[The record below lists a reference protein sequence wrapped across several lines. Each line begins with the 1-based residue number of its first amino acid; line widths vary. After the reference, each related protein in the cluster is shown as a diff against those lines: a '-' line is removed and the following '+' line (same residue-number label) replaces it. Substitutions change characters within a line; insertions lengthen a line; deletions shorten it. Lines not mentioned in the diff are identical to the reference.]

1 MIDLNDIAVPK
12 TRHDL
17 AAVKERL
24 ADVAELS
31 GPDAER
37 AGAAAPSAA
46 RRLF

>member
-24 ADVAELS
+24 ACTAADWVAMAACT
-31 GPDAER
+31 DA
-37 AGAAAPSAA
+37 GGVIGM
-46 RRLF
+46 

>member
-24 ADVAELS
+24 A
-31 GPDAER
+31 GW
-37 AGAAAPSAA
+37 GANDE
-46 RRLF
+46 